1 MKLIDSNGENWEI
14 NFQKTRNLNSISKI
28 TLNEKDFQ
36 LSNTNF
42 SIKSNKII
50 LSQGGQNIVAYVVK
64 QKDTWWVKING
75 RTLIYTSG
83 DIRKTNRKQLNDGS
97 LLSPM
102 PGTVLD
108 VKVTKGQSVKI
119 GDSLIIMEAMK
130 MEHKITAPFN
140 GTVEKLNCEISQKV
154 DRGFVLIELKQN

>member
-64 QKDTWWVKING
+64 QKDTWWVKISG

>member
-75 RTLIYTSG
+75 RTLTYTSG